1 MMVNQANF
9 RVLAFS
15 QVGLAHCLKIDM
27 SMFQEVDNLSIP
39 LHTKFYRYYSL
50 QNSYEF
56 VLRILQFI

>member
-39 LHTKFYRYYSL
+39 LHTKFYR
-50 QNSYEF
+50 
-56 VLRILQFI
+56 FI